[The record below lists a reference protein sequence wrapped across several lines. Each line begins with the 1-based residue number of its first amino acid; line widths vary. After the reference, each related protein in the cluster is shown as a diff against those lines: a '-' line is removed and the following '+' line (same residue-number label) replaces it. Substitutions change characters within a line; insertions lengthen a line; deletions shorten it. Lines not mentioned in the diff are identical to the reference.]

1 MEDEMHTNNKNYSD
15 ISSIRER
22 KIANSGLSESFEQ
35 LYEKRYLQVLDS
47 AVSEAEKLLKDAKH
61 LLHNQS

>member
-1 MEDEMHTNNKNYSD
+1 MEDKMHTNNKNYLNL
-15 ISSIRER
+15 SSTRER
-22 KIANSGLSESFEQ
+22 KTTRGVSESFEG

-61 LLHNQS
+61 LLQNQA

>member
-1 MEDEMHTNNKNYSD
+1 MHTNNKNYSD
-15 ISSIRER
+15 ISSTREQ
-22 KIANSGLSESFEQ
+22 KIANSSLSKSFER

-47 AVSEAEKLLKDAKH
+47 AVSEAEKLLKDAKN